1 VEHADS
7 TSAAAAIMMKFRH
20 RIVRKFELLLL
31 PLSAAACDSIM
42 AA

>member
-20 RIVRKFELLLL
+20 RIVRKFELLPL
-31 PLSAAACDSIM
+31 PLPTAVRDSIM